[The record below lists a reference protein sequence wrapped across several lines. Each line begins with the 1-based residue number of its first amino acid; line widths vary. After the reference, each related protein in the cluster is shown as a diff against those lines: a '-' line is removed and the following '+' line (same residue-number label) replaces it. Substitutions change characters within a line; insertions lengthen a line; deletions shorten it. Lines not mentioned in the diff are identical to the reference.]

1 MASTLAPPDRRSR
14 TGTFAVTGMH
24 CAACQARVQG
34 ALQSMPGVTDAAVNL
49 MTHSATVTYD
59 PGTVTPA
66 AVVDRVRSTGYD
78 AQPPADEASAIEEQV
93 SLDREQAAAFR
104 TLAWK
109 AAVALAAGVVV
120 AVAPLPP
127 PILLAI
133 TFAVM
138 AGPGRLFY
146 LRAWSAARHRSATM
160 DTLIAVGTSAAF
172 VMSALATLVPDLFIR
187 RGVTPDAYYEAVVFI
202 IALVLVGN
210 ALEARATRQTA
221 AALRA
226 LIALRP
232 AQARVARDGAELEIP
247 LDAVRVGDTVVVRPG
262 ERIPVDGVIVRGTS
276 AVDESLVTG
285 ESLPVDKGPGDT
297 VIGGALNSAG
307 AFSYQVSAVGRETT
321 LARIVALMRAAQ
333 GTRAP
338 IQRLADRVSAVFV
351 PTVMAISVVTFVVWL
366 LVAPGGP
373 SISWVR
379 ALTAALSVLIIAC
392 PCAMGLAVPAAIM
405 VASGKGA
412 QLGILIKGG
421 EALQR
426 LRAVDTIVLDK
437 TGTITEGKPAVIDIM
452 AAPDNDSPRATRN
465 VLRLAGSL
473 EQSSEHPLGRAVVAR
488 AVADTILLSRA
499 DDFLALPG
507 KGATG
512 SVGGV
517 AVAVGN
523 AALMADLAIDT
534 GPLATAADDA
544 WANGKTVMYVA
555 AAGRLAG
562 LIALADPIR
571 PASRDAVARLTALG
585 LDVVMVTGDAP
596 RAADAIARQAG
607 ITRVVAGVLPA
618 GKVEEVERLQRAGHV
633 VGMVG
638 DGINDA
644 PALSA
649 ADVGIAIG
657 TGADVAIEAADVTLL
672 RGDLQGVPAA
682 IALSRR
688 TMRIIKQNLFWA
700 FAYNVVGIP
709 IAAGILYPIWGVT
722 LSPILASAAMAV
734 SSVSVVTN
742 SLRLGRAHFQ

>member
-1 MASTLAPPDRRSR
+1 MS
-14 TGTFAVTGMH
+14 GMH

-34 ALQSMPGVTDAAVNL
+34 ALQTMPGVSAAAVNL

-59 PGTVTPA
+59 PASVTPA
-66 AVVDRVRSTGYD
+66 AVVGRVRSTGYD
-78 AQPPADEASAIEEQV
+78 AEAPADDASAIEEQE
-93 SLDREQAAAFR
+93 SLDRDQAAAFR
-104 TLAWK
+104 DLSRK
-109 AAVALAAGVVV
+109 AALALAAGVIV
-120 AVAPLPP
+120 AVAPLPRLA
-127 PILLAI
+127 LLAI
-133 TFAVM
+133 TFAVV

-146 LRAWSAARHRSATM
+146 VHAWSAARHRSANM
-160 DTLIAVGTSAAF
+160 DTLIAVGTGAAF
-172 VMSALATLVPDLFIR
+172 LMSALATLVPGLFTS
-187 RGVTPDAYYEAVVFI
+187 RGVTPDVYYEAVVFI

-232 AQARVARDGAELEIP
+232 ARARIERNGTTEEVS
-247 LDAVRVGDTVVVRPG
+247 LDAVRVGDVVEVRPG

-276 AVDESLVTG
+276 AVDDSLVTG
-285 ESLPVDKGPGDT
+285 ESLPVDKGPGDL

-307 AFSYQVSAVGRETT
+307 AFAYSVTAVGRETT

-351 PTVMAISVVTFVVWL
+351 PTVMAIAAVTFVVWL
-366 LVAPGGP
+366 LAAPGGP
-373 SISWVR
+373 ASAWVR
-379 ALTAALSVLIIAC
+379 ALSAALSVLIIAC

-437 TGTITEGKPAVIDIM
+437 TGTITEGKPAVTDVV
-452 AAPDNDSPRATRN
+452 AAEGSTGNLLHFA
-465 VLRLAGSL
+465 ASL

-488 AVADTILLSRA
+488 ALADGVALARA
-499 DDFLALPG
+499 GDFRAVPG

-512 SVGGV
+512 TVDGV
-517 AVAVGN
+517 AVAAGN
-523 AALMADLAIDT
+523 ATLMADLAVDT
-534 GPLATAADDA
+534 GRLSAAASDA

-555 AAGRLAG
+555 TAGRLAG
-562 LIALADPIR
+562 MLALADPIR
-571 PASRDAVARLTALG
+571 PTSRDAVARLVALG

-596 RAADAIARQAG
+596 RAADAIAREAG
-607 ITRVVAGVLPA
+607 ITRVIAGVLPA
-618 GKVEEVERLQRAGHV
+618 GKVEEIEKLQRAGHV
-633 VGMVG
+633 VAMVG

-649 ADVGIAIG
+649 ADVGVAIG

-672 RGDLQGVPAA
+672 RGDLQGVPRAVT
-682 IALSRR
+682 LSRR

-700 FAYNVVGIP
+700 FAYNVIGIP
-709 IAAGILYPIWGVT
+709 VAAGILYPLWGVM

-742 SLRLGRAHFQ
+742 SLRLSRANIQ

>member
-1 MASTLAPPDRRSR
+1 
-14 TGTFAVTGMH
+14 MH

-34 ALQSMPGVTDAAVNL
+34 ALQTMPGVSAAAVNL

-59 PGTVTPA
+59 PASVTPA

-78 AQPPADEASAIEEQV
+78 AEAPADDASAIEEQE
-93 SLDREQAAAFR
+93 SLDRDQAAAFR
-104 TLAWK
+104 DLSRK
-109 AAVALAAGVVV
+109 AALALAAGVIV
-120 AVAPLPP
+120 AVAPLPRLA
-127 PILLAI
+127 LLAI
-133 TFAVM
+133 TFAVV

-146 LRAWSAARHRSATM
+146 VHAWSAARHRSANM
-160 DTLIAVGTSAAF
+160 DTLIAVGTGAAF
-172 VMSALATLVPDLFIR
+172 LMSALATLVPGLFTS
-187 RGVTPDAYYEAVVFI
+187 RGVTPDVYYEAVVFI

-232 AQARVARDGAELEIP
+232 ARARIERNGTTEEVS
-247 LDAVRVGDTVVVRPG
+247 LDAVRVGDVVEVRPG

-276 AVDESLVTG
+276 AVDDSLVTG
-285 ESLPVDKGPGDT
+285 ESLPVDKGPGDL

-307 AFSYQVSAVGRETT
+307 AFAYSVTAVGRETT

-351 PTVMAISVVTFVVWL
+351 PTVMAIAAVTFVVWL
-366 LVAPGGP
+366 LAAPGGP
-373 SISWVR
+373 ASAWVR
-379 ALTAALSVLIIAC
+379 ALSAALSVLIIAC

-437 TGTITEGKPAVIDIM
+437 TGTITEGKPAVTDVV
-452 AAPDNDSPRATRN
+452 AAEGSTGNLLHFA
-465 VLRLAGSL
+465 ASL

-488 AVADTILLSRA
+488 ALADGVALARA
-499 DDFLALPG
+499 GDFRAVPG

-512 SVGGV
+512 TVDGV
-517 AVAVGN
+517 AVAAGN
-523 AALMADLAIDT
+523 ATLMADLAVDT
-534 GPLATAADDA
+534 GRLSAAASDA

-555 AAGRLAG
+555 TAGRLAG
-562 LIALADPIR
+562 MLALADPIR
-571 PASRDAVARLTALG
+571 PTSRDAVARLVALG

-596 RAADAIARQAG
+596 RAADAIAREAG
-607 ITRVVAGVLPA
+607 ITRVIAGVLPA
-618 GKVEEVERLQRAGHV
+618 GKVEEIEKLQRAGHV
-633 VGMVG
+633 VAMVG

-649 ADVGIAIG
+649 ADVGVAIG

-672 RGDLQGVPAA
+672 RGDLQGVPRAVT
-682 IALSRR
+682 LSRR

-700 FAYNVVGIP
+700 FAYNVIGIP
-709 IAAGILYPIWGVT
+709 VAAGILYPLWGVM

-742 SLRLGRAHFQ
+742 SLRLSRANIQ

>member
-1 MASTLAPPDRRSR
+1 
-14 TGTFAVTGMH
+14 MH

-34 ALQSMPGVTDAAVNL
+34 ALQTMPGVSAAAVNL

-59 PGTVTPA
+59 PASVTPA
-66 AVVDRVRSTGYD
+66 AVVGRVRSTGYD
-78 AQPPADEASAIEEQV
+78 AEAPADDASAIEEQE
-93 SLDREQAAAFR
+93 SLDRDQAAAFR
-104 TLAWK
+104 DLSRK
-109 AAVALAAGVVV
+109 AALALAAGVIV
-120 AVAPLPP
+120 AVAPLPRLA
-127 PILLAI
+127 LLAI
-133 TFAVM
+133 TFAVV

-146 LRAWSAARHRSATM
+146 VHAWSAARHRSANM
-160 DTLIAVGTSAAF
+160 DTLIAVGTGAAF
-172 VMSALATLVPDLFIR
+172 LMSALATLVPGLFTS
-187 RGVTPDAYYEAVVFI
+187 RGVTPDVYYEAVVFI

-232 AQARVARDGAELEIP
+232 ARARIERNGTTEEVS
-247 LDAVRVGDTVVVRPG
+247 LDAVRVGDVVEVRPG

-276 AVDESLVTG
+276 AVDDSLVTG
-285 ESLPVDKGPGDT
+285 ESLPVDKGPGDL

-307 AFSYQVSAVGRETT
+307 AFAYSVTAVGRETT

-351 PTVMAISVVTFVVWL
+351 PTVMAIAAVTFVVWL
-366 LVAPGGP
+366 LAAPGGP
-373 SISWVR
+373 ASAWVR
-379 ALTAALSVLIIAC
+379 ALSAALSVLIIAC

-437 TGTITEGKPAVIDIM
+437 TGTITEGKPAVTDVV
-452 AAPDNDSPRATRN
+452 AAEGSTGNLLHFA
-465 VLRLAGSL
+465 ASL

-488 AVADTILLSRA
+488 ALADGVALARA
-499 DDFLALPG
+499 GDFRAVPG

-512 SVGGV
+512 TVDGV
-517 AVAVGN
+517 AVAAGN
-523 AALMADLAIDT
+523 ATLMADLAVDT
-534 GPLATAADDA
+534 GRLSAAASDA

-555 AAGRLAG
+555 TAGRLAG
-562 LIALADPIR
+562 MLALADPIR
-571 PASRDAVARLTALG
+571 PTSRDAVARLVALG

-596 RAADAIARQAG
+596 RAADAIAREAG
-607 ITRVVAGVLPA
+607 ITRVIAGVLPA
-618 GKVEEVERLQRAGHV
+618 GKVEEIEKLQRAGHV
-633 VGMVG
+633 VAMVG

-649 ADVGIAIG
+649 ADVGVAIG

-672 RGDLQGVPAA
+672 RGDLQGVPRAVT
-682 IALSRR
+682 LSRR

-700 FAYNVVGIP
+700 FAYNVIGIP
-709 IAAGILYPIWGVT
+709 VAAGILYPLWGVM

-742 SLRLGRAHFQ
+742 SLRLSRANIQ

>member
-1 MASTLAPPDRRSR
+1 M
-14 TGTFAVTGMH
+14 TGMH
-24 CAACQARVQG
+24 CAACQTRVQG
-34 ALQSMPGVTDAAVNL
+34 ALEAMPGVTGAAVNL

-59 PGTVTPA
+59 PASVTPA
-66 AVVDRVRSTGYD
+66 AVVERVRSTGYG
-78 AQPPADEASAIEEQV
+78 AEAPAEDASAIEEQEA
-93 SLDREQAAAFR
+93 LDREQAAAFR
-104 TLAWK
+104 ALSWK
-109 AAVALAAGVVV
+109 AALALAAGVIV
-120 AVAPLPP
+120 AVAPLPRLV
-127 PILLAI
+127 LLAI

-138 AGPGRLFY
+138 VGPGRLFY
-146 LRAWSAARHRSATM
+146 LRAWSAARHRTANM
-160 DTLIAVGTSAAF
+160 DTLIAVGTAAAF
-172 VMSALATLVPDLFIR
+172 IMSALATVVPDLFIR
-187 RGVTPDAYYEAVVFI
+187 RGVAPDAYYEAVVFI
-202 IALVLVGN
+202 IALVLIGN

-232 AQARVARDGAELEIP
+232 AQARVERDGTEQEIP
-247 LDAVRVGDTVVVRPG
+247 LDAVRVGDVVVVRPG
-262 ERIPVDGVIVRGTS
+262 ERIPVDGTIVRGTS

-285 ESLPVDKGPGDT
+285 ESLPVDKGPGDF

-307 AFSYQVSAVGRETT
+307 AFAYRVTAVGRETT

-351 PTVMAISVVTFVVWL
+351 PTVMAISLVTFVVWL

-373 SISWVR
+373 SVAWVR
-379 ALTAALSVLIIAC
+379 ALSAALSVLIIAC

-437 TGTITEGKPAVIDIM
+437 TGTITEGKPAVTDIV
-452 AAPDNDSPRATRN
+452 AAGTTAGA

-473 EQSSEHPLGRAVVAR
+473 EQSSEHPLGRAVVTR
-488 AVADTILLSRA
+488 AEADGVALTRA
-499 DDFLALPG
+499 EDFQAVPG
-507 KGATG
+507 KGATA
-512 SVGGV
+512 SVDGV
-517 AVAVGN
+517 LVAAGN
-523 AALMADLAIDT
+523 AALMADLVVDIQ
-534 GPLATAADDA
+534 PLAAAASDA
-544 WANGKTVMYVA
+544 WANGKTVMYVS
-555 AAGRLAG
+555 AAGRLVG
-562 LIALADPIR
+562 MIALADPIR
-571 PASRDAVARLTALG
+571 PASRDAVARLNAMGLG
-585 LDVVMVTGDAP
+585 VVMVTGDEP

-618 GKVEEVERLQRAGHV
+618 GKVAEIEKLQHAGHIV
-633 VGMVG
+633 AMVG

-672 RGDLQGVPAA
+672 RGNLEGVPRAVM
-682 IALSRR
+682 LSRR

-700 FAYNVVGIP
+700 FAYNVIGIP
-709 IAAGILYPIWGVT
+709 IAAGILYPLWGVM

-742 SLRLGRAHFQ
+742 SLRLARAHIS

>member
-1 MASTLAPPDRRSR
+1 M
-14 TGTFAVTGMH
+14 TGMH
-24 CAACQARVQG
+24 CAACQTRVQG
-34 ALQSMPGVTDAAVNL
+34 ALEAMPGVTGAAVNL

-59 PGTVTPA
+59 PASVTPA
-66 AVVDRVRSTGYD
+66 AVVDRVRSTGYG
-78 AQPPADEASAIEEQV
+78 AEAPAEDASAIEEQEA
-93 SLDREQAAAFR
+93 LDREQAAAFR
-104 TLAWK
+104 ALSWK
-109 AAVALAAGVVV
+109 AALALAAGVIV
-120 AVAPLPP
+120 AVAPLPRLV
-127 PILLAI
+127 LLAI

-138 AGPGRLFY
+138 VGPGRLFY
-146 LRAWSAARHRSATM
+146 LRAWSAARHRTANM
-160 DTLIAVGTSAAF
+160 DTLIAVGTAAAF
-172 VMSALATLVPDLFIR
+172 IMSALATVVPDLFIR
-187 RGVTPDAYYEAVVFI
+187 RGVAPDAYYEAVVFI
-202 IALVLVGN
+202 IALVLIGN

-232 AQARVARDGAELEIP
+232 AQARVERDGTEQEIP
-247 LDAVRVGDTVVVRPG
+247 LDAVRVGDVVVVRPG
-262 ERIPVDGVIVRGTS
+262 ERIPVDGTIVRGTS

-285 ESLPVDKGPGDT
+285 ESLPVDKGPGDF

-307 AFSYQVSAVGRETT
+307 AFAYRVTAVGRETT

-351 PTVMAISVVTFVVWL
+351 PTVMAISLVTFVVWL

-373 SISWVR
+373 SVAWVR
-379 ALTAALSVLIIAC
+379 ALSAALSVLIIAC

-437 TGTITEGKPAVIDIM
+437 TGTITEGKPAVTDIV
-452 AAPDNDSPRATRN
+452 AAGTTAGA

-473 EQSSEHPLGRAVVAR
+473 EQSSEHPLGRAVVTR
-488 AVADTILLSRA
+488 AEADGVALTRA
-499 DDFLALPG
+499 EDFQAVPG
-507 KGATG
+507 KGATA
-512 SVGGV
+512 SVDGV
-517 AVAVGN
+517 LVAAGN
-523 AALMADLAIDT
+523 AALMADLVVDIQ
-534 GPLATAADDA
+534 PLAAAAGDA
-544 WANGKTVMYVA
+544 WANGKTVMYVS
-555 AAGRLAG
+555 AAGRLVG
-562 LIALADPIR
+562 MIALADPIR
-571 PASRDAVARLTALG
+571 PASRDAVARLNAMGLG
-585 LDVVMVTGDAP
+585 VVMVTGDEP

-618 GKVEEVERLQRAGHV
+618 GKVAEIEKLQHAGHIV
-633 VGMVG
+633 AMVG

-672 RGDLQGVPAA
+672 RGNLEGVPRAVM
-682 IALSRR
+682 LSRR

-700 FAYNVVGIP
+700 FAYNVIGIP
-709 IAAGILYPIWGVT
+709 IAAGILYPLWGVM

-742 SLRLGRAHFQ
+742 SLRLARAHIS

>member
-1 MASTLAPPDRRSR
+1 MS
-14 TGTFAVTGMH
+14 GMH

-34 ALQSMPGVTDAAVNL
+34 ALQTMPGVSGAAVNL

-59 PGTVTPA
+59 PASVTPA

-78 AQPPADEASAIEEQV
+78 AEAPADDASAIEEQE

-104 TLAWK
+104 TLSRK
-109 AAVALAAGVVV
+109 AALALAAGVIV
-120 AVAPLPP
+120 AVAPLPRLV
-127 PILLAI
+127 LLAI
-133 TFAVM
+133 TFAVV

-146 LRAWSAARHRSATM
+146 VHAWSAARHRSANM
-160 DTLIAVGTSAAF
+160 DTLIAVGTGAAF
-172 VMSALATLVPDLFIR
+172 VMSALATLVPGLFTS
-187 RGVTPDAYYEAVVFI
+187 RGVTPDVYYEAVVFI

-232 AQARVARDGAELEIP
+232 ARARVERNGATEEVS
-247 LDAVRVGDTVVVRPG
+247 LDAVRVGDVVEVRPG

-276 AVDESLVTG
+276 AVDDSLVTG
-285 ESLPVDKGPGDT
+285 ESLPVDKGPGDL

-307 AFSYQVSAVGRETT
+307 AFAYSVTAVGRETT

-351 PTVMAISVVTFVVWL
+351 PAVMAIAALTFVVWL

-373 SISWVR
+373 TSAWVR
-379 ALTAALSVLIIAC
+379 ALSAALSVLIIAC

-437 TGTITEGKPAVIDIM
+437 TGTITEGKPAVTDVV
-452 AAPDNDSPRATRN
+452 AAEGSAGN
-465 VLRLAGSL
+465 LLHLAGSL
-473 EQSSEHPLGRAVVAR
+473 EQSSEHPLGRAVVTRALADGVALAR
-488 AVADTILLSRA
+488 AGDFRA
-499 DDFLALPG
+499 VPG

-512 SVGGV
+512 TVDGV
-517 AVAVGN
+517 PVAAGN
-523 AALMADLAIDT
+523 AALMADLAVDT
-534 GPLATAADDA
+534 GRVAAAASDA

-555 AAGRLAG
+555 TAGRLAG
-562 LIALADPIR
+562 MLALADPIR
-571 PASRDAVARLTALG
+571 PASRDAVARLVALG

-607 ITRVVAGVLPA
+607 ITQVIAGVLPA
-618 GKVEEVERLQRAGHV
+618 GKVEQIEKLQRAGHV
-633 VGMVG
+633 VAMVG

-649 ADVGIAIG
+649 ADVGVAIG

-672 RGDLQGVPAA
+672 RGDLQGVPRA
-682 IALSRR
+682 ITLSRR

-700 FAYNVVGIP
+700 FAYNVIGIP
-709 IAAGILYPIWGVT
+709 VAAGILYPLWGVM

-742 SLRLGRAHFQ
+742 SLRLSRANIQ

>member
-1 MASTLAPPDRRSR
+1 VS
-14 TGTFAVTGMH
+14 GMH

-34 ALQSMPGVTDAAVNL
+34 ALQTMPGVSGAAVNL

-59 PGTVTPA
+59 PSSVTPA

-78 AQPPADEASAIEEQV
+78 AEAPADDVSAIEEQE

-104 TLAWK
+104 DLSRK
-109 AAVALAAGVVV
+109 AALALAAGVIV

-127 PILLAI
+127 IVLLAI
-133 TFAVM
+133 TFAVV

-146 LRAWSAARHRSATM
+146 TRAWSAARHGSANM
-160 DTLIAVGTSAAF
+160 DTLIAVGTGAAF
-172 VMSALATLVPDLFIR
+172 IMSALATLVPGLFTS

-232 AQARVARDGAELEIP
+232 ARARIERDGAEVDVS
-247 LDAVRVGDTVVVRPG
+247 LDAVRVGDIVAVRPG

-285 ESLPVDKGPGDT
+285 ESLPVDKGPGDL

-307 AFSYQVSAVGRETT
+307 AFAYRVTAVGRETT

-338 IQRLADRVSAVFV
+338 IQRVADRVSAVFV
-351 PTVMAISVVTFVVWL
+351 PTVMAIAAVTFVVWL

-373 SISWVR
+373 SIAWVP

-437 TGTITEGKPAVIDIM
+437 TGTITAGKPAVTDVV
-452 AAPDNDSPRATRN
+452 ATDGSSAS
-465 VLRLAGSL
+465 LLHLAGSL

-488 AVADTILLSRA
+488 ALEDGVALSRA
-499 DDFLALPG
+499 GDFRAVPG

-512 SVGGV
+512 TVDGV
-517 AVAVGN
+517 HVAAGN
-523 AALMADLAIDT
+523 AALMADLAVDI
-534 GPLATAADDA
+534 GRLAAAANDA
-544 WANGKTVMYVA
+544 WGNGKTVMYVA
-555 AAGRLAG
+555 TGGRLVG
-562 LIALADPIR
+562 MLALADTIR
-571 PASRDAVARLTALG
+571 PASHDAVARLVALG
-585 LDVVMVTGDAP
+585 LDVVMVTGDEP
-596 RAADAIARQAG
+596 RAAEAIARQAG

-618 GKVEEVERLQRAGHV
+618 GKVGEIEKLQRAGHV
-633 VGMVG
+633 VAMVG

-657 TGADVAIEAADVTLL
+657 TGSDVAIEAADVTLL
-672 RGDLQGVPAA
+672 RGDLQGVPRAVT
-682 IALSRR
+682 LSRR

-700 FAYNVVGIP
+700 FAYNVIGIP
-709 IAAGILYPIWGVT
+709 VAAGILYPVWGVM

-734 SSVSVVTN
+734 SSVSVVAN
-742 SLRLGRAHFQ
+742 SLRLSRANIK

>member
-1 MASTLAPPDRRSR
+1 
-14 TGTFAVTGMH
+14 MH
-24 CAACQARVQG
+24 CAACQVRVQD
-34 ALQSMPGVTDAAVNL
+34 ALQTMPGVTGAAVNL

-59 PGTVTPA
+59 PASVTRA
-66 AVVDRVRSTGYD
+66 AVVGRVRSTGYG
-78 AQPPADEASAIEEQV
+78 AEAPADDASAIEEQE

-104 TLAWK
+104 DLSRR
-109 AAVALAAGVVV
+109 AALALAAGVIV
-120 AVAPLPP
+120 AVAPLPRLV
-127 PILLAI
+127 LLAI
-133 TFAVM
+133 TFAVV
-138 AGPGRLFY
+138 AGPGRRFY
-146 LRAWSAARHRSATM
+146 TSAWSVARHRSANM
-160 DTLIAVGTSAAF
+160 DTLIAVGTGAAF
-172 VMSALATLVPDLFIR
+172 LMSALATLVPGLFTS
-187 RGVTPDAYYEAVVFI
+187 RGVTPDVYYEAVVFI

-232 AQARVARDGAELEIP
+232 ARARIERNGTEEEVS
-247 LDAVRVGDTVVVRPG
+247 LDAVRVGDVVVVRPG

-285 ESLPVDKGPGDT
+285 ESLPVDKGPGDL
-297 VIGGALNSAG
+297 VIGGAFNSAG
-307 AFSYQVSAVGRETT
+307 AFAYQVTAVGRETT

-351 PTVMAISVVTFVVWL
+351 PTVMALAAVTFVVWL
-366 LVAPGGP
+366 LVAPGGHATA
-373 SISWVR
+373 WVR
-379 ALTAALSVLIIAC
+379 ALSAALAVLIIAC

-426 LRAVDTIVLDK
+426 LNAVDTIVLDK
-437 TGTITEGKPAVIDIM
+437 TGTITEGKPAVTDVITAEGSAGD
-452 AAPDNDSPRATRN
+452 
-465 VLRLAGSL
+465 LLHLAGSL

-488 AVADTILLSRA
+488 ALADGVALARVGDFRA
-499 DDFLALPG
+499 VPG

-512 SVGGV
+512 HVDGV
-517 AVAVGN
+517 PVAAGN
-523 AALMADLAIDT
+523 AALMADLAVDT
-534 GPLATAADDA
+534 GRLAAAASDA
-544 WANGKTVMYVA
+544 WTNGKTVMYVA
-555 AAGRLAG
+555 VAGRLAG
-562 LIALADPIR
+562 MLALADPIR
-571 PASRDAVARLTALG
+571 PTSRDAVARLAALG

-607 ITRVVAGVLPA
+607 ITQVVAGVLPA
-618 GKVEEVERLQRAGHV
+618 GKVEEIETRQRAGHV
-633 VGMVG
+633 VAMVG

-672 RGDLQGVPAA
+672 RGDLQGVARA
-682 IALSRR
+682 VTLSRR
-688 TMRIIKQNLFWA
+688 TMRIVKQNLFWA
-700 FAYNVVGIP
+700 FAYNVIGIP
-709 IAAGILYPIWGVT
+709 IAAGILYPLWGLM
-722 LSPILASAAMAV
+722 LSPILASGAMAV

-742 SLRLGRAHFQ
+742 SLRLSRARIQ

>member
-1 MASTLAPPDRRSR
+1 M
-14 TGTFAVTGMH
+14 
-24 CAACQARVQG
+24 QG
-34 ALQSMPGVTDAAVNL
+34 ALQTMPGVSSAAVNL

-59 PGTVTPA
+59 PASVTPA
-66 AVVDRVRSTGYD
+66 AVVDRVRSTGYG
-78 AQPPADEASAIEEQV
+78 AEAPADDASAIEEQE

-104 TLAWK
+104 DLSRK
-109 AAVALAAGVVV
+109 AALALAAGVIV
-120 AVAPLPP
+120 AVAPFPP
-127 PILLAI
+127 LVLLAI
-133 TFAVM
+133 TFAVV

-146 LRAWSAARHRSATM
+146 VHAWSAARHRSANM
-160 DTLIAVGTSAAF
+160 DTLIAVGTGAAF
-172 VMSALATLVPDLFIR
+172 IMSALATLVPGLFTS
-187 RGVTPDAYYEAVVFI
+187 RGVTPDVYYEAVVFI

-232 AQARVARDGAELEIP
+232 ARARIERNGVTEEVS
-247 LDAVRVGDTVVVRPG
+247 LDAVRVGDVVEVRPG

-276 AVDESLVTG
+276 AVDDSLVTG
-285 ESLPVDKGPGDT
+285 ESLPVDKGPGDL

-307 AFSYQVSAVGRETT
+307 AFAYSVTAVGRETT

-338 IQRLADRVSAVFV
+338 IQRLADRVSAIFV
-351 PTVMAISVVTFVVWL
+351 PTVMAIAAVTFVVWL

-373 SISWVR
+373 ASAWVR
-379 ALTAALSVLIIAC
+379 ALSAALSVLIIAC

-437 TGTITEGKPAVIDIM
+437 TGTITEGKPAVTDVV
-452 AAPDNDSPRATRN
+452 AAEGSTGN
-465 VLRLAGSL
+465 LLHLAGSL

-488 AVADTILLSRA
+488 ALADGVALARA
-499 DDFLALPG
+499 GDFRAVPG

-512 SVGGV
+512 TVDGV
-517 AVAVGN
+517 PVAAGN
-523 AALMADLAIDT
+523 AALMADLAVDT
-534 GPLATAADDA
+534 GRLSAAASDA

-562 LIALADPIR
+562 MLALADPIR
-571 PASRDAVARLTALG
+571 PTSRDAIARLVALG

-607 ITRVVAGVLPA
+607 ITQVVAGVLPA
-618 GKVEEVERLQRAGHV
+618 GKVEQIEKLQRAGHV
-633 VGMVG
+633 VAMVG

-649 ADVGIAIG
+649 ADVGVAIG

-672 RGDLQGVPAA
+672 RGDLQGVPRAVT
-682 IALSRR
+682 LSRR

-700 FAYNVVGIP
+700 FAYNVIGIP
-709 IAAGILYPIWGVT
+709 IAAGVLYPLWGVM

-742 SLRLGRAHFQ
+742 SLRLSRTNIQ

>member
-14 TGTFAVTGMH
+14 TETFAVTGMH

-59 PGTVTPA
+59 PGSVTPA

-78 AQPPADEASAIEEQV
+78 AQPPADEASAIEEQE

-146 LRAWSAARHRSATM
+146 LRAWSAARHRSANM

-172 VMSALATLVPDLFIR
+172 IMSALATLVPDVFIR

-232 AQARVARDGAELEIP
+232 AQARVERDGAELEIP

-262 ERIPVDGVIVRGTS
+262 ERIPADGVIVRGTS

-285 ESLPVDKGPGDT
+285 ESLPVDKGPGDQ

-379 ALTAALSVLIIAC
+379 ALSAALSVLIIAC

-437 TGTITEGKPAVIDIM
+437 TGTITEGKPAVIDIV
-452 AAPDNDSPRATRN
+452 AAPDNGSPRAARN

-488 AVADTILLSRA
+488 AVADTILLTRA

-523 AALMADLAIDT
+523 AALMADLAIGT
-534 GPLATAADDA
+534 GPLAAAADDA

-562 LIALADPIR
+562 LVTLADPIR

-596 RAADAIARQAG
+596 RAAEAIARQAG

-618 GKVEEVERLQRAGHV
+618 GKVEEIEQLQRAGHV

-672 RGDLQGVPAA
+672 RGDLLGVPAA

-709 IAAGILYPIWGVT
+709 VAAGILYPIWGVT

>member
-1 MASTLAPPDRRSR
+1 
-14 TGTFAVTGMH
+14 VTGMH
-24 CAACQARVQG
+24 CAACQTRVQG
-34 ALQSMPGVTDAAVNL
+34 ALQTMPGVAAAAVNL

-59 PGTVTPA
+59 PAAVTPA
-66 AVVDRVRSTGYD
+66 AVVDRVRSTGYG
-78 AQPPADEASAIEEQV
+78 AEVPADDASAIEEQEA
-93 SLDREQAAAFR
+93 LDREQAAAFR
-104 TLAWK
+104 ELSRK
-109 AAVALAAGVVV
+109 AALALAAGVIV
-120 AVAPLPP
+120 AVAPLPR
-127 PILLAI
+127 IVLLAI
-133 TFAVM
+133 TFAVV

-146 LRAWSAARHRSATM
+146 TRAWSAARHGSATM
-160 DTLIAVGTSAAF
+160 DTLIAVGTGAAF
-172 VMSALATLVPDLFIR
+172 IMSALATLAPGLFTS
-187 RGVTPDAYYEAVVFI
+187 RGVAPDVYYEAVVFI

-232 AQARVARDGAELEIP
+232 ARARVERNGAEEEIS
-247 LDAVRVGDTVVVRPG
+247 LDAVRVGDVVVVRPG
-262 ERIPVDGVIVRGTS
+262 ERIPVDGVIVRGTT

-285 ESLPVDKGPGDT
+285 ESLPVDKGPGDL
-297 VIGGALNSAG
+297 VMGGALNSAG
-307 AFSYQVSAVGRETT
+307 AFAYDVTAVGRETT

-338 IQRLADRVSAVFV
+338 VQRLADRVSAVFV
-351 PTVMAISVVTFVVWL
+351 PTVMGIAAVTFVVWL

-373 SISWVR
+373 ATAWVR
-379 ALTAALSVLIIAC
+379 ALSAALAVLIIAC

-426 LRAVDTIVLDK
+426 LSAVDTIVLDK
-437 TGTITEGKPAVIDIM
+437 TGTITEGKPAVTDVI
-452 AAPDNDSPRATRN
+452 AADGSASNLLH
-465 VLRLAGSL
+465 VAGSL

-488 AVADTILLSRA
+488 ALADGVALARVGDFRA
-499 DDFLALPG
+499 VPG

-512 SVGGV
+512 NVDGV
-517 AVAVGN
+517 LVAAGN
-523 AALMADLAIDT
+523 AALMADLAVDT
-534 GPLATAADDA
+534 GRLAAAASDA

-555 AAGRLAG
+555 AGGRVAGIL
-562 LIALADPIR
+562 ALADPIR
-571 PASRDAVARLTALG
+571 PASRDAVARLAALG

-607 ITRVVAGVLPA
+607 ITQVVAGVLPA
-618 GKVEEVERLQRAGHV
+618 GKVEEIEKLQRAGHV
-633 VGMVG
+633 VAMVG

-644 PALSA
+644 PPLSA

-672 RGDLQGVPAA
+672 RGDLQGVPRAVT
-682 IALSRR
+682 LSRR
-688 TMRIIKQNLFWA
+688 TMRIVKQNLFWA
-700 FAYNVVGIP
+700 FAYNVIGIP
-709 IAAGILYPIWGVT
+709 IAAGVLYPLWGLM
-722 LSPILASAAMAV
+722 LSPILASGAMAV

-742 SLRLGRAHFQ
+742 SLRLSRARIP

>member
-1 MASTLAPPDRRSR
+1 MAVTAASPGRRSR
-14 TGTFAVTGMH
+14 TETFAVTGMH
-24 CAACQARVQG
+24 CASCQTKVQG
-34 ALQSMPGVTDAAVNL
+34 VLETMPGVTGAAVNL

-59 PGTVTPA
+59 PASVTPA
-66 AVVDRVRSTGYD
+66 AVVDRVRSTGYG
-78 AQPPADEASAIEEQV
+78 AEAPADDVSAIEEQE

-104 TLAWK
+104 ALSWK
-109 AAVALAAGVVV
+109 AALALVAGIVV

-127 PILLAI
+127 LVLLAI

-138 AGPGRLFY
+138 VGPGRLFY
-146 LRAWSAARHRSATM
+146 LRAWSAARHRTTNM
-160 DTLIAVGTSAAF
+160 DTLIAVGTAAAF
-172 VMSALATLVPDLFIR
+172 IMSALATLVPDLFIR
-187 RGVTPDAYYEAVVFI
+187 RGVAPGAYYEAVVFI
-202 IALVLVGN
+202 IALVLAGN

-232 AQARVARDGAELEIP
+232 AQARVERDGTELEIP
-247 LDAVRVGDTVVVRPG
+247 LDAVRVGDMAVVRPG
-262 ERIPVDGVIVRGTS
+262 ERIPADGTIVRGTS

-285 ESLPVDKGPGDT
+285 ESLPVDKGPGDL

-307 AFSYQVSAVGRETT
+307 AFAYRVTAVGRETT

-338 IQRLADRVSAVFV
+338 AQRLADRVSAVFV
-351 PTVMAISVVTFVVWL
+351 PAVMAISLVTFGVWL
-366 LVAPGGP
+366 LIGPGGP
-373 SISWVR
+373 SVAWVR
-379 ALTAALSVLIIAC
+379 ALSAALSVLIIAC

-437 TGTITEGKPAVIDIM
+437 TGTITEGKPAVIDVV
-452 AAPDNDSPRATRN
+452 APAPASTRAQHD
-465 VLRLAGSL
+465 VLRLAASL

-488 AVADTILLSRA
+488 AEADGVALTRA
-499 DDFLALPG
+499 EDFQAVPG
-507 KGATG
+507 KGATA

-517 AVAVGN
+517 LVAAGN
-523 AALMADLAIDT
+523 AALMADLVVDT
-534 GPLATAADDA
+534 QPLAAAASEA
-544 WANGKTVMYVA
+544 WANGKTVMYVS
-555 AAGRLAG
+555 AAGRLVG
-562 LIALADPIR
+562 MIALADPIR
-571 PASRDAVARLTALG
+571 AASRDAVARLNALG
-585 LDVVMVTGDAP
+585 LGVVMLTGDAP

-607 ITRVVAGVLPA
+607 ITQVIAGVLPA
-618 GKVEEVERLQRAGHV
+618 GKVEEIEKLQRAGHV
-633 VGMVG
+633 VAMVG

-657 TGADVAIEAADVTLL
+657 TGSDVAIEAADVTLL
-672 RGDLQGVPAA
+672 HADLQGVPRAVT
-682 IALSRR
+682 LSRR
-688 TMRIIKQNLFWA
+688 TMQIIKQNLFWA
-700 FAYNVVGIP
+700 FAYNVIGIP
-709 IAAGILYPIWGVT
+709 IAAGILYPLWGVM

-742 SLRLGRAHFQ
+742 SLRLGRANIQ

>member
-1 MASTLAPPDRRSR
+1 
-14 TGTFAVTGMH
+14 
-24 CAACQARVQG
+24 
-34 ALQSMPGVTDAAVNL
+34 
-49 MTHSATVTYD
+49 
-59 PGTVTPA
+59 
-66 AVVDRVRSTGYD
+66 
-78 AQPPADEASAIEEQV
+78 
-93 SLDREQAAAFR
+93 
-104 TLAWK
+104 
-109 AAVALAAGVVV
+109 
-120 AVAPLPP
+120 
-127 PILLAI
+127 
-133 TFAVM
+133 
-138 AGPGRLFY
+138 
-146 LRAWSAARHRSATM
+146 
-160 DTLIAVGTSAAF
+160 
-172 VMSALATLVPDLFIR
+172 
-187 RGVTPDAYYEAVVFI
+187 
-202 IALVLVGN
+202 
-210 ALEARATRQTA
+210 
-221 AALRA
+221 
-226 LIALRP
+226 
-232 AQARVARDGAELEIP
+232 
-247 LDAVRVGDTVVVRPG
+247 
-262 ERIPVDGVIVRGTS
+262 
-276 AVDESLVTG
+276 
-285 ESLPVDKGPGDT
+285 
-297 VIGGALNSAG
+297 
-307 AFSYQVSAVGRETT
+307 
-321 LARIVALMRAAQ
+321 
-333 GTRAP
+333 
-338 IQRLADRVSAVFV
+338 
-351 PTVMAISVVTFVVWL
+351 MAISVVTFVVWL

-488 AVADTILLSRA
+488 AVADTILLTRA

>member
-1 MASTLAPPDRRSR
+1 
-14 TGTFAVTGMH
+14 MH
-24 CAACQARVQG
+24 CAACQTRVQG
-34 ALQSMPGVTDAAVNL
+34 ALEAMPGVTGAAVNL

-59 PGTVTPA
+59 PASVTPA
-66 AVVDRVRSTGYD
+66 AVVDRVRSTGYG
-78 AQPPADEASAIEEQV
+78 AEAPAEDASAIEEQEA
-93 SLDREQAAAFR
+93 LDREQAAAFR
-104 TLAWK
+104 ALSWK
-109 AAVALAAGVVV
+109 AALALAAGVIV
-120 AVAPLPP
+120 AVAPLPRLV
-127 PILLAI
+127 LLAI

-138 AGPGRLFY
+138 VGPGRLFY
-146 LRAWSAARHRSATM
+146 LRAWSAARHRTANM
-160 DTLIAVGTSAAF
+160 DTLIAVGTAAAF
-172 VMSALATLVPDLFIR
+172 IMSALATVVPDLFIR
-187 RGVTPDAYYEAVVFI
+187 RGVAPDAYYEAVVFI
-202 IALVLVGN
+202 IALVLIGN

-232 AQARVARDGAELEIP
+232 AQARVERDGTEQEIP
-247 LDAVRVGDTVVVRPG
+247 LDAVRVGDVVVVRPG
-262 ERIPVDGVIVRGTS
+262 ERIPVDGTIVRGTS

-285 ESLPVDKGPGDT
+285 ESLPVDKGPGDF

-307 AFSYQVSAVGRETT
+307 AFAYRVTAVGRETT

-351 PTVMAISVVTFVVWL
+351 PTVMAISLVTFVVWL

-373 SISWVR
+373 SVAWVR
-379 ALTAALSVLIIAC
+379 ALSAALSVLIIAC

-437 TGTITEGKPAVIDIM
+437 TGTITEGKPAVTDIV
-452 AAPDNDSPRATRN
+452 AAGTTAGA

-473 EQSSEHPLGRAVVAR
+473 EQSSEHPLGRAVVTR
-488 AVADTILLSRA
+488 AEADGVALTRA
-499 DDFLALPG
+499 EDFQAVPG
-507 KGATG
+507 KGATA
-512 SVGGV
+512 SVDGV
-517 AVAVGN
+517 LVAAGN
-523 AALMADLAIDT
+523 AALMADLVVDIQ
-534 GPLATAADDA
+534 PLAAAASDA
-544 WANGKTVMYVA
+544 WANGKTVMYVS
-555 AAGRLAG
+555 AAGRLVG
-562 LIALADPIR
+562 MIALADPIR
-571 PASRDAVARLTALG
+571 PASRDAVARLNAMGLG
-585 LDVVMVTGDAP
+585 VVMVTGDEP

-618 GKVEEVERLQRAGHV
+618 GKVAEIEKLQHAGHIV
-633 VGMVG
+633 AMVG

-672 RGDLQGVPAA
+672 RGNLEGVPRAVM
-682 IALSRR
+682 LSRR

-700 FAYNVVGIP
+700 FAYNVIGIP
-709 IAAGILYPIWGVT
+709 IAAGILYPLWGVM

-742 SLRLGRAHFQ
+742 SLRLARAHIS

>member
-1 MASTLAPPDRRSR
+1 
-14 TGTFAVTGMH
+14 
-24 CAACQARVQG
+24 VQD
-34 ALQSMPGVTDAAVNL
+34 ALQTMPGVTGAAVNL

-59 PGTVTPA
+59 PASVTRA
-66 AVVDRVRSTGYD
+66 AVVGRVRSTGYD
-78 AQPPADEASAIEEQV
+78 AEAPADDASAIEEQE

-104 TLAWK
+104 DLSRK
-109 AAVALAAGVVV
+109 AALALAAGVIV
-120 AVAPLPP
+120 AVAPLPRLV
-127 PILLAI
+127 LLAI
-133 TFAVM
+133 TFAVV
-138 AGPGRLFY
+138 AGPGRRFY
-146 LRAWSAARHRSATM
+146 TSAWSAARHRSANM
-160 DTLIAVGTSAAF
+160 DTLIAVGTGAAF
-172 VMSALATLVPDLFIR
+172 LMSALATLVPGLFTS
-187 RGVTPDAYYEAVVFI
+187 RGVTPDVYYEAVVFI

-232 AQARVARDGAELEIP
+232 ARARIERNGTEEEVS
-247 LDAVRVGDTVVVRPG
+247 LDAVRVGDVVVVRPG

-285 ESLPVDKGPGDT
+285 ESLPVDKGPGDL
-297 VIGGALNSAG
+297 VIGGAFNSAG
-307 AFSYQVSAVGRETT
+307 AFAYQVTAVGRETT

-351 PTVMAISVVTFVVWL
+351 PTVMALAAVTFVVWL

-373 SISWVR
+373 ATAWVR
-379 ALTAALSVLIIAC
+379 ALSAALAVLIIAC

-426 LRAVDTIVLDK
+426 LNAVDTIVLDK
-437 TGTITEGKPAVIDIM
+437 TGTITEGKPAVTDVITAEGSAGD
-452 AAPDNDSPRATRN
+452 
-465 VLRLAGSL
+465 LLHLAGSL

-488 AVADTILLSRA
+488 ALADGVALARVGDFRA
-499 DDFLALPG
+499 VPG

-512 SVGGV
+512 HVDGV
-517 AVAVGN
+517 PVAAGN
-523 AALMADLAIDT
+523 AALMADLAVDT
-534 GPLATAADDA
+534 GRLATAASDA
-544 WANGKTVMYVA
+544 WTNGKTVMYVA
-555 AAGRLAG
+555 VAGRLAG
-562 LIALADPIR
+562 MLALADPIR
-571 PASRDAVARLTALG
+571 PTSRDAVARLAALG

-607 ITRVVAGVLPA
+607 ITQVVAGVLPA
-618 GKVEEVERLQRAGHV
+618 GKVEAIETRQRAGHV
-633 VGMVG
+633 VAMVG

-672 RGDLQGVPAA
+672 RGDLQGVARA
-682 IALSRR
+682 VTLSRR
-688 TMRIIKQNLFWA
+688 TMRIVKQNLFWA
-700 FAYNVVGIP
+700 FAYNVIGIP
-709 IAAGILYPIWGVT
+709 IAAGILYPLWGLM
-722 LSPILASAAMAV
+722 LSPILASGAMAV

-742 SLRLGRAHFQ
+742 SLRLSRARIQ

>member
-1 MASTLAPPDRRSR
+1 MS
-14 TGTFAVTGMH
+14 GMH

-34 ALQSMPGVTDAAVNL
+34 ALQTMPGVTAAAVNL
-49 MTHSATVTYD
+49 MTHTATVTYD
-59 PGTVTPA
+59 PASVTPA
-66 AVVDRVRSTGYD
+66 AVVDRVRSTGYG
-78 AQPPADEASAIEEQV
+78 AEAPADDTSAIEEQE
-93 SLDREQAAAFR
+93 SLDQEQAATFR
-104 TLAWK
+104 DLSRK
-109 AAVALAAGVVV
+109 AALVLAAGLIV
-120 AVAPLPP
+120 AVAPLPR
-127 PILLAI
+127 IVLLAI
-133 TFAVM
+133 TFAVV
-138 AGPGRLFY
+138 AGPGRRFY
-146 LRAWSAARHRSATM
+146 TSAWSAARHRSANM
-160 DTLIAVGTSAAF
+160 DTLIAVGTGAAF
-172 VMSALATLVPDLFIR
+172 IMSALATLVPGLFTS
-187 RGVTPDAYYEAVVFI
+187 RGVTPGVYYEAVVFI

-232 AQARVARDGAELEIP
+232 ARARIERNGTEEEVS
-247 LDAVRVGDTVVVRPG
+247 LDAVRVGDVVVVRPG

-285 ESLPVDKGPGDT
+285 ESLPVDKGPGDL
-297 VIGGALNSAG
+297 VIGGAFNSAG
-307 AFSYQVSAVGRETT
+307 AFAYHVTAVGRETT

-351 PTVMAISVVTFVVWL
+351 PTVMAIAAVTFVVWL
-366 LVAPGGP
+366 LIAPGGP
-373 SISWVR
+373 ATAWVR
-379 ALTAALSVLIIAC
+379 ALSAALAVLIIAC

-426 LRAVDTIVLDK
+426 LRAVDTVVLDK
-437 TGTITEGKPAVIDIM
+437 TGTITEGKPAVTDVIT
-452 AAPDNDSPRATRN
+452 AEGSPGN
-465 VLRLAGSL
+465 LLRLAGSL

-488 AVADTILLSRA
+488 ALADGVALARA
-499 DDFLALPG
+499 GDFRAVPG

-512 SVGGV
+512 NVDGV
-517 AVAVGN
+517 PVAAGN
-523 AALMADLAIDT
+523 AALMADLAVDI
-534 GPLATAADDA
+534 GRLGAAASDA
-544 WANGKTVMYVA
+544 WASGKTVMYVA

-562 LIALADPIR
+562 MLVLADPIR
-571 PASRDAVARLTALG
+571 SASRDAVARLAALG

-596 RAADAIARQAG
+596 RAAGAIARQAG
-607 ITRVVAGVLPA
+607 ITQVVAGVLPA
-618 GKVEEVERLQRAGHV
+618 GKVEEIERLQRAGHV
-633 VGMVG
+633 VAMVG

-672 RGDLQGVPAA
+672 RGDLEGVPRAV
-682 IALSRR
+682 ALSRR

-700 FAYNVVGIP
+700 FAYNVIGIP
-709 IAAGILYPIWGVT
+709 IAAGILYPLWGVM
-722 LSPILASAAMAV
+722 LSPILASGAMAV

-742 SLRLGRAHFQ
+742 SLRLSRARIQ

>member
-1 MASTLAPPDRRSR
+1 MAR
-14 TGTFAVTGMH
+14 
-24 CAACQARVQG
+24 C
-34 ALQSMPGVTDAAVNL
+34 
-49 MTHSATVTYD
+49 
-59 PGTVTPA
+59 
-66 AVVDRVRSTGYD
+66 
-78 AQPPADEASAIEEQV
+78 
-93 SLDREQAAAFR
+93 
-104 TLAWK
+104 
-109 AAVALAAGVVV
+109 
-120 AVAPLPP
+120 
-127 PILLAI
+127 
-133 TFAVM
+133 
-138 AGPGRLFY
+138 
-146 LRAWSAARHRSATM
+146 
-160 DTLIAVGTSAAF
+160 
-172 VMSALATLVPDLFIR
+172 
-187 RGVTPDAYYEAVVFI
+187 
-202 IALVLVGN
+202 
-210 ALEARATRQTA
+210 
-221 AALRA
+221 
-226 LIALRP
+226 
-232 AQARVARDGAELEIP
+232 
-247 LDAVRVGDTVVVRPG
+247 
-262 ERIPVDGVIVRGTS
+262 
-276 AVDESLVTG
+276 
-285 ESLPVDKGPGDT
+285 
-297 VIGGALNSAG
+297 NSAG

-351 PTVMAISVVTFVVWL
+351 PTVMAIAVVTFVVWL

-379 ALTAALSVLIIAC
+379 ALSAALSVLIIAC

-437 TGTITEGKPAVIDIM
+437 TGTITEGKPAVIDIV
-452 AAPDNDSPRATRN
+452 AAPDNGSPRAARN
-465 VLRLAGSL
+465 VLQPRGFARAVL
-473 EQSSEHPLGRAVVAR
+473 QHPLGRAVVAR
-488 AVADTILLSRA
+488 AVADTILLTRA

-512 SVGGV
+512 TVGGV

-523 AALMADLAIDT
+523 AALMADLAIGT
-534 GPLATAADDA
+534 GPLAAAADDA

-562 LIALADPIR
+562 LITLADPIR

-596 RAADAIARQAG
+596 RAAEAIARQAG

-618 GKVEEVERLQRAGHV
+618 GKVEEIEQLQRAGHV

-672 RGDLQGVPAA
+672 RGDLLGVPAA

-709 IAAGILYPIWGVT
+709 VAAGILYPIWGVT
-722 LSPILASAAMAV
+722 LFADPGQRRNGGELRQRRHQQPPPGPRPLPMSTPRKRTTTRHAAAATPDTRQ
-734 SSVSVVTN
+734 SVAPDAGARERN
-742 SLRLGRAHFQ
+742 LLRLRRIEGQVRGLQRMVESDRYCADVLTQIASVHEALRAVGRELMRHHLKHCATSAIRTGGPDGEAMYDELMELMYRTVR

>member
-1 MASTLAPPDRRSR
+1 
-14 TGTFAVTGMH
+14 
-24 CAACQARVQG
+24 
-34 ALQSMPGVTDAAVNL
+34 

-59 PGTVTPA
+59 PGSVTPA

-78 AQPPADEASAIEEQV
+78 AQPPADEVSAIEEQE

-146 LRAWSAARHRSATM
+146 LRAWSAARHRSANM

-172 VMSALATLVPDLFIR
+172 IMSALATLVPDLFIR

-232 AQARVARDGAELEIP
+232 AQARVERDGVELEIP

-285 ESLPVDKGPGDT
+285 ESLPVDKGPGDK

-351 PTVMAISVVTFVVWL
+351 PTVMAISVVTFAIWL

-373 SISWVR
+373 SVAWVR
-379 ALTAALSVLIIAC
+379 ALSAALSVLIIAC

-437 TGTITEGKPAVIDIM
+437 TGTITEGKPAVIDIV
-452 AAPDNDSPRATRN
+452 AAPDNGSPRAPRN

-488 AVADTILLSRA
+488 AVADTILLTRA

-534 GPLATAADDA
+534 GPLAAAADDA

-555 AAGRLAG
+555 ATGRLAG
-562 LIALADPIR
+562 LITLADPIR

-596 RAADAIARQAG
+596 RAAEAIARQAG

-618 GKVEEVERLQRAGHV
+618 GKVEQIEQLQRAGHV

-672 RGDLQGVPAA
+672 RGDLLGVPAA

-709 IAAGILYPIWGVT
+709 VAAGILYPIWGVT

>member
-1 MASTLAPPDRRSR
+1 
-14 TGTFAVTGMH
+14 MH
-24 CAACQARVQG
+24 CAACQTRVQG
-34 ALQSMPGVTDAAVNL
+34 ALEAMPGVTGAAVNL

-59 PGTVTPA
+59 PASVTPA
-66 AVVDRVRSTGYD
+66 AVVERVRSTGYG
-78 AQPPADEASAIEEQV
+78 AEAPAEDASAIEEQEA
-93 SLDREQAAAFR
+93 LDREQAAAFR
-104 TLAWK
+104 ALSWK
-109 AAVALAAGVVV
+109 AALALAAGVIV
-120 AVAPLPP
+120 AVAPLPRLV
-127 PILLAI
+127 LLAI

-138 AGPGRLFY
+138 VGPGRLFY
-146 LRAWSAARHRSATM
+146 LRAWSAARHRTANM
-160 DTLIAVGTSAAF
+160 DTLIAVGTAAAF
-172 VMSALATLVPDLFIR
+172 IMSALATVVPDLFIR
-187 RGVTPDAYYEAVVFI
+187 RGVAPDAYYEAVVFI
-202 IALVLVGN
+202 IALVLIGN

-232 AQARVARDGAELEIP
+232 AQARVERDGTEQEIP
-247 LDAVRVGDTVVVRPG
+247 LDAVRVGDVVVVRPG
-262 ERIPVDGVIVRGTS
+262 ERIPVDGTIVRGTS

-285 ESLPVDKGPGDT
+285 ESLPVDKGPGDF

-307 AFSYQVSAVGRETT
+307 AFAYRVTAVGRETT

-351 PTVMAISVVTFVVWL
+351 PAVMAISLVTFVVWL

-373 SISWVR
+373 SVAWVR
-379 ALTAALSVLIIAC
+379 ALSAALSVLIIAC

-437 TGTITEGKPAVIDIM
+437 TGTITEGKPAVTDIV
-452 AAPDNDSPRATRN
+452 AAGTTAGA

-473 EQSSEHPLGRAVVAR
+473 EQSSEHPLGRAVVTR
-488 AVADTILLSRA
+488 AEADGVALTRA
-499 DDFLALPG
+499 EDFQAVPG
-507 KGATG
+507 KGATA
-512 SVGGV
+512 SVDGV
-517 AVAVGN
+517 LVAAGN
-523 AALMADLAIDT
+523 AALMADLVVDIQ
-534 GPLATAADDA
+534 PLAAAAGDA
-544 WANGKTVMYVA
+544 WANGKTVMYVS
-555 AAGRLAG
+555 AAGRLVG
-562 LIALADPIR
+562 MIALADPIR
-571 PASRDAVARLTALG
+571 PASRDAVARLNAMGLG
-585 LDVVMVTGDAP
+585 VVMVTGDEP

-618 GKVEEVERLQRAGHV
+618 GKVAEIEKLQHAGHIV
-633 VGMVG
+633 AMVG

-672 RGDLQGVPAA
+672 RGNLEGVPRAVM
-682 IALSRR
+682 LSRR

-700 FAYNVVGIP
+700 FAYNVIGIP
-709 IAAGILYPIWGVT
+709 IAAGILYPLWGVM

-742 SLRLGRAHFQ
+742 SLRLARAHIS

>member
-1 MASTLAPPDRRSR
+1 
-14 TGTFAVTGMH
+14 MH
-24 CAACQARVQG
+24 CAACQTRVQG
-34 ALQSMPGVTDAAVNL
+34 ALEAMPGVTGAAVNL

-59 PGTVTPA
+59 PASVTPA
-66 AVVDRVRSTGYD
+66 AVVERVRSTGYG
-78 AQPPADEASAIEEQV
+78 AEAPAEDASAIEEQEA
-93 SLDREQAAAFR
+93 LDREQAAAFR
-104 TLAWK
+104 ALSWK
-109 AAVALAAGVVV
+109 AALALAAGVIV
-120 AVAPLPP
+120 AVAPLPRLV
-127 PILLAI
+127 LLAI

-138 AGPGRLFY
+138 VGPGRLFY
-146 LRAWSAARHRSATM
+146 LRAWSAARHRTANM
-160 DTLIAVGTSAAF
+160 DTLIAVGTAAAF
-172 VMSALATLVPDLFIR
+172 IMSALATVVPDLFIR
-187 RGVTPDAYYEAVVFI
+187 RGVAPDAYYEAVVFI
-202 IALVLVGN
+202 IALVLIGN

-232 AQARVARDGAELEIP
+232 AQARVERDGTEQEIP
-247 LDAVRVGDTVVVRPG
+247 LDAVRVGDVVVVRPG
-262 ERIPVDGVIVRGTS
+262 ERIPVDGTIVRGTS

-285 ESLPVDKGPGDT
+285 ESLPVDKGPGDF

-307 AFSYQVSAVGRETT
+307 AFAYRVTAVGRETT

-351 PTVMAISVVTFVVWL
+351 PTVMAISLVTFVVWL

-373 SISWVR
+373 SVAWVR
-379 ALTAALSVLIIAC
+379 ALSAALSVLIIAC

-437 TGTITEGKPAVIDIM
+437 TGTITEGKPAVTDIV
-452 AAPDNDSPRATRN
+452 AAGTTAGA

-473 EQSSEHPLGRAVVAR
+473 EQSSEHPLGRAVVTR
-488 AVADTILLSRA
+488 AEADGVALTRA
-499 DDFLALPG
+499 EDFQAVPG
-507 KGATG
+507 KGATA
-512 SVGGV
+512 SVDGV
-517 AVAVGN
+517 LVAAGN
-523 AALMADLAIDT
+523 AALMADLVVDIQ
-534 GPLATAADDA
+534 PLAAAASDA
-544 WANGKTVMYVA
+544 WANGKTVMYVS
-555 AAGRLAG
+555 AAGRLVG
-562 LIALADPIR
+562 MIALADPIR
-571 PASRDAVARLTALG
+571 PASRDAVARLNAMGLG
-585 LDVVMVTGDAP
+585 VVMVTGDEP

-618 GKVEEVERLQRAGHV
+618 GKVAEIEKLQHAGHIV
-633 VGMVG
+633 AMVG

-672 RGDLQGVPAA
+672 RGNLEGVPRAVM
-682 IALSRR
+682 LSRR

-700 FAYNVVGIP
+700 FAYNVIGIP
-709 IAAGILYPIWGVT
+709 IAAGILYPLWGVM

-742 SLRLGRAHFQ
+742 SLRLARAHIS